1 MTTIE
6 GLTHFQ
12 FEVSD
17 DGVATV
23 LLDVA
28 GERMNTL
35 GPVIYDDFA
44 AVLDRLETDDSIRA
58 IVLGSAKP
66 TNFLAGADIRIF
78 GMISEPSQGEEVIRA
93 AQELYARLE
102 ALHAEKGKPVVAAIH
117 GACLGGGLELALTAS
132 MRIATDHPKT
142 SLGQPEVR
150 VGVLPAAGGT
160 QRLPELIGI
169 AAALDLILTGRSV
182 RVRRAHKLGL
192 VDEVVPTEVLLDV
205 AQRRARQAV
214 ENGTT
219 STPTRSKSWLS
230 PATLQQL
237 ALEQTP
243 MGRRMLFSKAEEK
256 MLEETRGNYPAQP
269 RALEAVRIGV
279 EEGHEAGYDAEARF
293 FGELVLTPE
302 SKALQ
307 WIFFADQMLKKE
319 TWVPGDVE
327 AKPVDKVAVLGG
339 GLMGGGIA
347 AVSVTR
353 AGATT
358 RIKEIDDAGVGRGLA
373 YVRKVLDGQVKRRR
387 MRKFE
392 AEKAMNRVTGS
403 TDWSGFGNTDLVIEA
418 VFESL
423 ELKQTLL
430 REMEGITPE
439 DTVFASNTSSIPI
452 SDIAA
457 ASSRPETVLGM
468 HYFSPVEKMPLLEVI
483 ATEQT
488 ADWAL
493 ATAVQSGK
501 RQGKTVIVVNDG
513 TGFYTSRILVPPGI
527 EAMYLIE
534 EGASIEAIDE
544 AMVDWGFPVGPVLL
558 MDEVGIDVMGKIG
571 VIMVD
576 AFGDR
581 MAAPESMAG
590 LTGDDR
596 QGRKNRRGFYT
607 YDDKGKRGDVDETVY
622 EVLGLGPRIPVS
634 TEEIQERISM
644 QWINEAARCLEDGIL
659 RSARDGDIGAV
670 MGVGF
675 PPFRGGPFFY
685 ADQVGAKEIV
695 AKLDVLA
702 DRFGER
708 FQAAD
713 ILRQHAETGKRFLG

>member
-1 MTTIE
+1 MTTE
-6 GLTHFQ
+6 LTHFHLD
-12 FEVSD
+12 VSD
-17 DGVATV
+17 EGIATV

-28 GERMNTL
+28 GERMNTI
-35 GPVIYDDFA
+35 GPMIFEDFVT
-44 AVLDRLETDDSIRA
+44 VLDRLETDDAIRA
-58 IVLGSAKP
+58 VVLGSAKP
-66 TNFLAGADIRIF
+66 DNFLAGADIRMF
-78 GMISEPSQGEEVIRA
+78 AMISEPAQAEEVVRSG
-93 AQELYARLE
+93 QELYARLE
-102 ALHAEKGKPVVAAIH
+102 ALHTERNKPVVAAIH
-117 GACLGGGLELALTAS
+117 GPCLGGGLELALTAS

-142 SLGQPEVR
+142 QLGQPEVKL
-150 VGVLPAAGGT
+150 GVLPAFGGT
-160 QRLPELIGI
+160 QRLPVLIGV
-169 AAALDLILTGRSV
+169 AAALDLILTGRSL
-182 RVRRAHKLGL
+182 RAGRAYKAGL
-192 VDEVVPTEVLLDV
+192 VDEVVPPQVLLEV

-214 ENGTT
+214 ENGNGA
-219 STPTRSKSWLS
+219 TPTRSKSWLS

-243 MGRRMLFSKAEEK
+243 MGRRMLFRKAEER
-256 MLEETRGNYPAQP
+256 MLEETRGNYPAPP

-302 SKALQ
+302 AKALQ

-319 TWVPGDVE
+319 TWVPAGVDP
-327 AKPVDKVAVLGG
+327 KPVDKVGILGG
-339 GLMGGGIA
+339 GHMGGGIA
-347 AVSVTR
+347 AASTIR
-353 AGATT
+353 AATT
-358 RIKEIDDAGVGRGLA
+358 TRLKEIDDAGVGRGLA

-387 MRKFE
+387 MRPFE
-392 AEKAMNRVTGS
+392 AEQAMNRVTGA
-403 TDWSGFGNTDLVIEA
+403 TDWSGFSNVDLVIEA

-423 ELKQTLL
+423 DLKQTLL
-430 REMEGITPE
+430 REVEAVTE
-439 DTVFASNTSSIPI
+439 DDTVFASNTSSIPI

-493 ATAVQSGK
+493 ATAVAFGK

-513 TGFYTSRILVPPGI
+513 TGFYTTRILIPPGV
-527 EAMYLIE
+527 EAMYLVE

-558 MDEVGIDVMGKIG
+558 TDEVGIDVMVKIVG
-571 VIMVD
+571 IMVD

-581 MAAPESMAG
+581 MTAPDSFAG
-590 LTGDDR
+590 LETDDR
-596 QGRKNRRGFYT
+596 RGRKNRRGFYA
-607 YDDKGKRGDVDETVY
+607 YDDKGKRGEVDESVY
-622 EVLGLGPRIPVS
+622 DVLGLGPRVPVGK
-634 TEEIQERISM
+634 EEIQERISM

-670 MGVGF
+670 MGMGF

-695 AKLDVLA
+695 ARLDMLA
-702 DRFGER
+702 ERFGDRFR
-708 FQAAD
+708 AAD
-713 ILRQHAETGKRFLG
+713 ILREYAETGKRFHS